1 MAMEIERRF
10 LVQGDA
16 WRALGTPCEYHQGY
30 LSVEP
35 ERVVR
40 VRIVGDQA
48 WLTLKAKVTD
58 VSRYEFEYSIPRADA
73 LTILDTMCPMQVTKQ
88 RTRVEF
94 AGQVWEI
101 DEFSGVNSG
110 LVLAEIEL
118 TSEDE
123 AFEIPDWIGQ
133 EITQDG
139 RFSNAYLAN
148 HPYSSWIEHHY

>member
-16 WRALGTPCEYHQGY
+16 WRTLGVPCEYHQGY

-40 VRIVGDQA
+40 VRVVGEQA

-58 VSRYEFEYSIPRADA
+58 VSRYEFEYAIPKEDA
-73 LTILDTMCPMQVTKQ
+73 LTILGTMCPMQVIKQ

-94 AGQVWEI
+94 AGQIWEI

-118 TSEDE
+118 TSEEE

-139 RFSNAYLAN
+139 RFSNAYLAH
-148 HPYSSWIEHHY
+148 HPYTSWIENH